1 MRPASFAFLGLAL
14 WLILGLAA
22 ALRPHNVIYWQI
34 MGVILLLLALID
46 AWRVWRIPAIDVQ
59 RHVPG
64 SLPLGV
70 WSEVILCFHNPTTK
84 PRFIEIFDDYPI
96 HSDLQGQPQRL
107 MLPASAGI
115 ETQFQANVFARK
127 NICVKYRIRPEQRGA
142 TQFAGVH
149 FLLYSPWRFWKRY
162 RYTELKTPIRV
173 YPNFATITKY
183 ALFAAENR
191 LGQLG
196 IRKLQRRGEGLEFH
210 QLREYR
216 TGDSLRQIDWNT
228 TSRYKKLI
236 SKEYQ
241 DERDQQIIFLIDCG
255 RRMLAQDGALSHFDH
270 TLNAI
275 LLLSYVALRQG
286 DGLGLM
292 TFSGEQR
299 WLAPRK
305 GMNTV
310 NIVLNTVYDLQPS
323 TRSSDYW
330 AAANQLMRRHNKR
343 ALVILISNLRDE
355 DSDELLPALQ
365 LLRKK
370 HLVLLASLQERILN
384 DVLEQPVST
393 FEDALRHA
401 ATLDYLNARQGAH
414 DTLKNQGIIYLDTE
428 PEQLPIRMVNRYLE
442 IKRSGML

>member
-1 MRPASFAFLGLAL
+1 MRPASFAFFGLAL

-34 MGVILLLLALID
+34 MGVILLLLALFD
-46 AWRVWRIPAIDVQ
+46 AWRVWRIPAIQVQ

-70 WSEVILCFHNPTTK
+70 WSEVILCFHNPSTA

-115 ETQFQANVFARK
+115 ETQFHAS
-127 NICVKYRIRPEQRGA
+127 VKYRIRPEQRGA

-286 DGLGLM
+286 DALGLM
-292 TFSGEQR
+292 T
-299 WLAPRK
+299 
-305 GMNTV
+305 MNTV

-330 AAANQLMRRHNKR
+330 SAANQLMRRHNKR

-384 DVLEQPVST
+384 DVLEQPVYT

-401 ATLDYLNARQGAH
+401 ATLDYLNARQSAH

-428 PEQLPIRMVNRYLE
+428 PEQLPVQMVNRYLE